1 MLENDIEMVENA
13 VARSAPGSKL
23 WDAWNRIK
31 KELSGSGQNSAALSN
46 YEICVSCMDQPAM
59 LCLACAKKSALPSG
73 ETNTSS
79 PKLPGLEEFI
89 KEAKRFQSEGDKLGG
104 LTLID
109 IIEHLHDFV
118 VRKIGRKQ

>member
-59 LCLACAKKSALPSG
+59 LCLSCAKKSALPSG
-73 ETNTSS
+73 ETNTTKVQICPECEGLGYTEPTLQDPDGLC
-79 PKLPGLEEFI
+79 PKCRG
-89 KEAKRFQSEGDKLGG
+89 AGKL
-104 LTLID
+104 
-109 IIEHLHDFV
+109 
-118 VRKIGRKQ
+118 